1 MRDGDAM
8 VAVPGGR
15 VGVGSDAHYAEERPA
30 RVVAVAPFRIDAV
43 PVTNRAFA
51 RFVADTGW
59 VTAAERAEPP
69 GSAVFAMTSGPV
81 DLRDP
86 SHWWR
91 FAAGATW
98 RAPAG
103 PGSTLAGR
111 DEHPVVHVGLADA
124 HAYAAWRG
132 KRLPTEVEWE
142 TAARGGLAGA
152 AYAWGDELLPGG
164 RLLANF
170 WTGAFPW
177 YFARG
182 DAPGTTPVG
191 LFPPNGYGAYDM
203 IGNVWEWTSSPFASG
218 ATAASGEPA
227 CGCGS
232 ATEAARTRAASDG
245 GEDAAPERG
254 AASALVA
261 IEAPALVALK
271 GGSYLCAAE
280 YCARYRPAA
289 RIGLTADSTTAH
301 VGFRCAADA

>member
-8 VAVPGGR
+8 VVVPGGR
-15 VGVGSDAHYAEERPA
+15 FVVGSDAHYAEERPA
-30 RVVAVAPFRIDAV
+30 RTVELAAFRVDAV

-51 RFVADTGW
+51 RFVSDTGW
-59 VTAAERAEPP
+59 VTAAERADPA
-69 GSAVFAMTSGPV
+69 GSGVFAMTAGPV

-91 FAAGATW
+91 FVAGTTW
-98 RAPAG
+98 RAPGG
-103 PGSTLAGR
+103 PGSSLDGR
-111 DEHPVVHVGLADA
+111 DDHPVVHVGLADA
-124 HAYAAWRG
+124 EAYAAWCG
-132 KRLPTEVEWE
+132 KRLPTEPEWE
-142 TAARGGLAGA
+142 VAARGGLAGA
-152 AYAWGDELLPGG
+152 AYAWGDELLPAG

-182 DAPGTTPVG
+182 GAPGTTPVG
-191 LFPPNGYGAYDM
+191 SYPPNGYGAYDM
-203 IGNVWEWTSSPFASG
+203 IGNVWEWTASPFM
-218 ATAASGEPA
+218 ATVHTDVPRCA
-227 CGCGS
+227 CGG
-232 ATEAARTRAASDG
+232 AARGGDG
-245 GEDAAPERG
+245 DVRPDDGAPG
-254 AASALVA
+254 PMPTP
-261 IEAPALVALK
+261 APATALVALK